1 MIRNIHRSTFSL
13 FSSDQLMSLI
23 GGYEPAV
30 CSSIAGNLVSSTL
43 LYKQKTREMSSLAGE
58 WQLKTSENSI
68 KYIIDIKKFD
78 KKVKTFR
85 TEESICSKKFKVGG
99 STFGITI
106 YPGGKSGKYKGYVS
120 VFLFNCSDWRVK
132 AKATFSIQNKGFQK
146 HLQEDVYQPL
156 GSNASGWGL
165 VEFIHHDR
173 CKKDD
178 LLSDSGTFSL
188 QTDIELL
195 EEEVLQNRDLTE
207 ENVNDAR
214 YEKLMEAID
223 NRRATRELE
232 ETVDNLKAN
241 MKNMESES
249 ARQTNELKKMI
260 QDLTLI
266 VTNNLRPVSSH
277 QRRSSEVECPVCM

>member
-1 MIRNIHRSTFSL
+1 MRT
-13 FSSDQLMSLI
+13 
-23 GGYEPAV
+23 G
-30 CSSIAGNLVSSTL
+30 
-43 LYKQKTREMSSLAGE
+43 
-58 WQLKTSENSI
+58 I
-68 KYIIDIKKFD
+68 KYIIDVKKFD

-85 TEESICSKKFKVGG
+85 TGESIRSKKFKVGG
-99 STFGITI
+99 STFSIRI
-106 YPGGKSGKYKGYVS
+106 NPGGSSGKYKGYVS

-188 QTDIELL
+188 QADIELL

-260 QDLTLI
+260 QDLTL
-266 VTNNLRPVSSH
+266 TVSKIGKPEPP
-277 QRRSSEVECPVCM
+277 QVECPVCLEVLRPPMRLKQCGKVGKQAGAELCQAQHSLTLLLPGA